1 MMDERRRARRK
12 RVDLMLNA
20 YQNGFPRLAVADNL
34 SETGIR
40 LRRVLQ
46 PSSLQCGPV
55 ELEFQLPNDP
65 EIFHVKGDYVHSSQA
80 RGYIGIRFL
89 DLTEEQKIKVR
100 RFIEIRRS
108 RLH

>member
-46 PSSLQCGPV
+46 PSGLKCGPV
-55 ELEFQLPNDP
+55 ELEFRTTLKCFTSRATLCTRHRP
-65 EIFHVKGDYVHSSQA
+65 A
-80 RGYIGIRFL
+80 ATLGYGFS
-89 DLTEEQKIKVR
+89 T
-100 RFIEIRRS
+100 
-108 RLH
+108 